1 MLSQETTAHITQI
14 QIWSIERLIV
24 YARNPRKNDVAVD
37 RMCASIGE
45 FGFRSPVL
53 DLSDSELVDG
63 LHE

>member
-1 MLSQETTAHITQI
+1 MIKSLQPLEI
-14 QIWSIERLIV
+14 QIWQVDRLIF

-37 RMCASIGE
+37 RMFASVRE